1 MGHSTLVSKYDSY
14 WRGLLPT
21 IKALLDEAKEY
32 GTSHEIDVSGL
43 AKIGER
49 KKWNGRIYVSNSIA
63 KSAMAHTASLGN
75 VLVDSGILHGYGN
88 AVFRLSVS
96 NTLKLRVRFLSQTD
110 LSLEA
115 KERLPQPK
123 RALTEAIPET
133 EDYGNFYGLIRD
145 FELTIRHFIIEMLGK
160 KWLKRLENDIPS
172 VVKRW
177 KERQDVDRKWKTNP
191 EENLIDYAEITDY
204 MQIVRKYR
212 KLFTKSDDELEEV
225 TTNFKIIAIMGRNP
239 MMHFRTVTK
248 AGYYATKN
256 AEIYLQNWVKRTRER
271 ALVS

>member
-1 MGHSTLVSKYDSY
+1 MGYSTLVSKYDSY

-32 GTSHEIDVSGL
+32 GTSQEIDVSGL

-49 KKWNGRIYVSNSIA
+49 KNWNGRVDVSNSIA

-75 VLVDSGILHGYGN
+75 VLVDSSMLDDYRS

-96 NTLKLRVRFLSQTD
+96 KTLKLCVRFLSQTD

-123 RALTEAIPET
+123 RAVTETILET

-145 FELTIRHFIIEMLGK
+145 FELAIRHFIIEMLGK
-160 KWLKRLENDIPS
+160 KWLKRLENDIPN
-172 VVKRW
+172 VVKGW

-191 EENLIDYAEITDY
+191 EENLIDYADITDY

-212 KLFTKSDDELEEV
+212 KLFTKNDDELEEV
-225 TTNFKIIAIMGRNP
+225 MTNFKIFAIMGRNP
-239 MMHFRTVTK
+239 MMHFRTVTE
-248 AGYYATKN
+248 AGYYATRN
-256 AEIYLQNWVKRTRER
+256 AEIYLQKWVKRTRER
-271 ALVS
+271 APVS